1 MHVQEQISQL
11 LLNIPNVIA
20 VGAIDMC
27 NAMLL
32 GTQGTA
38 SEQSPSTEFWKT
50 ATDELVR
57 GENLITFDRFSE
69 NNRNQSNVPQCFEDF
84 LFLSNR
90 HLHYFIRHPFSPF
103 MLWIICSKEANI
115 GLTVSRASQIAQYT
129 NPGGIAV

>member
-1 MHVQEQISQL
+1 MHIQEQISQL

-32 GTQGTA
+32 GTQGAA
-38 SEQSPSTEFWKT
+38 SEQSASTEFWKT

-69 NNRNQSNVPQCFEDF
+69 NNRSQSNVPQCFEDF
-84 LFLSNR
+84 LFL
-90 HLHYFIRHPFSPF
+90 L
-103 MLWIICSKEANI
+103 
-115 GLTVSRASQIAQYT
+115 
-129 NPGGIAV
+129 